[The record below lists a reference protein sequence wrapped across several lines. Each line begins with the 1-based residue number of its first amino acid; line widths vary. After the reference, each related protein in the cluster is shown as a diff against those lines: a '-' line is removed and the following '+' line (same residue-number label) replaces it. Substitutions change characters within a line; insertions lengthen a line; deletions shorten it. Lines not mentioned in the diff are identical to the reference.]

1 MSRTTTRRLLFLR
14 GPRCRRRNR
23 AISILLLKLLG
34 LTLGTTEEVLDGVVG
49 RAFAE
54 DLGHLGA
61 VDLYNTNEP

>member
-1 MSRTTTRRLLFLR
+1 MSRTITRCLLLLR

-23 AISILLLKLLG
+23 TISILLLELLG
-34 LTLGTTEEVLDGVVG
+34 LALGTTEEVLDGVVG

-61 VDLYNTNEP
+61 VDLHNTNEP